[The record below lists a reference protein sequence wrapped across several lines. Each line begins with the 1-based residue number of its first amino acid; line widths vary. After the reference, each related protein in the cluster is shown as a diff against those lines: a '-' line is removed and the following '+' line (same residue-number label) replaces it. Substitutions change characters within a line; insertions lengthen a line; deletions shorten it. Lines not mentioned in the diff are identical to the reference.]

1 MKNSAW
7 SDWNFSEAAGQLG
20 KMVEHPN
27 QSQPNQVHEQMDTL
41 YIVTA

>member
-7 SDWNFSEAAGQLG
+7 SDWNFSEASGQLG

-27 QSQPNQVHEQMDTL
+27 QSVNLMFGPKEFRTFG
-41 YIVTA
+41 